1 MVISVCVG
9 SSCHLK
15 GSHPIIQELK
25 RLIALEGVADS
36 VELKASFCTNNCQ
49 DGVCMNV
56 DGSEHKHVTPE
67 NVKDIFYQVLN
78 ERSTN

>member
-25 RLIALEGVADS
+25 RLIALEGKADS
-36 VELKASFCTNNCQ
+36 IELKASFCTNNCQ

-56 DGSEHKHVTPE
+56 DGNEHKHVTPD
-67 NVKDIFYQVLN
+67 NVEEIFYRVLADGAAN
-78 ERSTN
+78 